1 MVTTINRLR
10 PNEAEVAAK
19 VMDGEA
25 VIINLASGTYFSM
38 DKAGG
43 LVWELIEGRHT
54 LEEVVAA
61 VVARYEVSSTQAQ
74 TDIERLLGELTAEN
88 LVMVADGEGPR
99 LGSQPKEAQQ
109 RQPYEAPRLNAY
121 RDMAD
126 LLALDPPM
134 PGLYDTPWAGTA
146 DERSGEP

>member
-1 MVTTINRLR
+1 MSTTIGRLC
-10 PNEAEVAAK
+10 PNEGEVAAK

-25 VIINLASGTYFSM
+25 VIINLASGTYYSM

-43 LVWELIEGRHT
+43 LIWELIEGRHT
-54 LEEVVAA
+54 LEEMVVA
-61 VVARYEVSSTQAQ
+61 VVARYEVSSAQAQ
-74 TDIERLLGELTAEN
+74 TDIERLLGELTDEN
-88 LVMVADGEGPR
+88 LVIAADGEAPR
-99 LGSQPKEAQQ
+99 VGNQPKEAQQ

-146 DERSGEP
+146 DET